1 VSRLR
6 GAAAEQFVIARALQ
20 RGYRVAVPIVD
31 MAGIDL
37 YFVNQRN
44 EILGAQIKMAQ
55 RQRGAWRIKLRNGAD
70 QRYGDAVDLF
80 VAVDPDLARIWLVPA
95 VALAHAQHKGA
106 LRPRWL
112 ERWGVIDSFGAFRG
126 RAKA

>member
-1 VSRLR
+1 MSRLR

-31 MAGIDL
+31 TAGIDL
-37 YFVNQRN
+37 YFVNLRN

-55 RQRGAWRIKLRNGAD
+55 RHRDGWRIKLRNGAGE
-70 QRYGDAVDLF
+70 RYGDAVDLF
-80 VAVDPDLARIWLVPA
+80 IAVDPGFARIWLVPA
-95 VALAHAQHKGA
+95 VALAHAQHKGV